1 MGGSVRLRT
10 TSSLELLYLPTIS
23 ALRSSLLGAGS
34 LLRLTRRTTWVMQGD
49 PCPSITMQ
57 QQIPGLLPGTG
68 AIRLAIGDLVPPKP

>member
-1 MGGSVRLRT
+1 
-10 TSSLELLYLPTIS
+10 
-23 ALRSSLLGAGS
+23 

-68 AIRLAIGDLVPPKP
+68 AIRLAIGDLVRSSVLVKPDEGVDQPRRLGPPEE